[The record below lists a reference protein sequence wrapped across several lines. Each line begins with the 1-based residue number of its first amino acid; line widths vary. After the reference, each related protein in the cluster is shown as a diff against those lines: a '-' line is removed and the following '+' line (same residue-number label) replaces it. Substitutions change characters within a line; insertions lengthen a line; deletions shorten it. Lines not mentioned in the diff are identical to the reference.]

1 MEYGSN
7 QEDIM
12 EIFKKSEK
20 LKQEQE
26 LAKTQEETV
35 APKYGSKKQQTIETI
50 EINSDEEI
58 EETGAIEPYIGLNGI
73 SVSETGEIS
82 KVKYFEMLKVDQS
95 RYSDIRFTPEEAKRV
110 SMSLRHMSTGINAAV
125 PMTCSGH
132 QCPFASSCPYVEIDK
147 IPLGRPCLVES
158 QLVHHWTEQFVEE
171 FDVDVRNYTELHL
184 VSELAEFNIYEKRIT
199 QYLAEK
205 HQDLMQSVVATVDH
219 TGEVIENIEISR
231 AWDLKERIKKGRMK
245 VLEALMAT
253 RKEKVKLRIDGGSGN
268 STAEKMGEL
277 KKRIEEM
284 NDTIKNV
291 KPIKGTVV
299 NDDK

>member
-20 LKQEQE
+20 LKQEQAQNSE
-26 LAKTQEETV
+26 AEETL
-35 APKYGSKKQQTIETI
+35 KYGQTKEETI
-50 EINSDEEI
+50 EAITEEVTK
-58 EETGAIEPYIGLNGI
+58 EKGTIEPYIGLNGI
-73 SVSETGEIS
+73 SVASNGEIS
-82 KVKYFEMLKVDQS
+82 KVKYFEMLKVDES
-95 RYSDIRFTPEEAKRV
+95 KYSDIRFTPEEAKKV

-132 QCPFASSCPYVEIDK
+132 QCPFASTCPYVEVDK

-158 QLVHHWTEQFVEE
+158 QLVQHWTEQFVEE

-205 HQDLMQSVVATVDH
+205 HQDLMQSVVTTVDH
-219 TGEVIENIEISR
+219 AGEVIENQEVSR
-231 AWDLKERIKKGRMK
+231 AWELKERIKRGRMK

-253 RKEKVKLRIDGGSGN
+253 RKEKVKLKIDGGAGN

-284 NDTIKNV
+284 NTTMKNI
-291 KPIKGTVV
+291 KPIKGTIV
-299 NDDK
+299 NDDED